1 MLVVRFTQAVTPG
14 IQDEM
19 TFMPVSWRL
28 AAGALLVAGL
38 AFAGGVETTAV
49 LATLVAALLLILWL
63 DSKFNGE
70 GTGTHPNPSSYHSSA
85 SDTSHD
91 VMTMID
97 ALEVPTI
104 LLDKQLDVRAN
115 NSAAR
120 ELFPPLRVGESLSSA
135 VRNPDLFRTAEE
147 AFKLNSIRSVEI
159 LNRFPDRKLLATLVP
174 LKLEYA
180 RLNGVGPNGDL
191 YLLLQFTDLSEQ
203 ARLAQMRSDFIANA
217 SHELRTPLA
226 SLRGFIDTLLGAARD
241 DTEAQER
248 FLGIM
253 DEQALRMTRILD
265 DLLSLSRI
273 EMRTHLLPDAFVD
286 LEATVSAVVR
296 GLEPLARDAKITIS
310 FVDEAAPSLVRGD
323 RHELEQVFR
332 NLIQNAIKYGRDG
345 GTVSI
350 SLKRV
355 QASGSRRE
363 RIAASVSDD
372 GPGISEEHIP
382 RLTER
387 FYRVDTS
394 ASRQRG
400 GTGLGLAIVKHI
412 VMRHRGELEIAS
424 QLGKGSTFTVTLDA
438 AAATNSTFESNRTN
452 SLTQV

>member
-1 MLVVRFTQAVTPG
+1 
-14 IQDEM
+14 M
-19 TFMPVSWRL
+19 TFIPVSWRL
-28 AAGALLVAGL
+28 AAGTLLFAGL
-38 AFAGGVETTAV
+38 AFAAGAETTAV
-49 LATLVAALLLILWL
+49 LAMLVAALLLILWL
-63 DSKFNGE
+63 DRKSE
-70 GTGTHPNPSSYHSSA
+70 GVGRVPPSSPSINHSNA
-85 SDTSHD
+85 SDPSRD
-91 VMTMID
+91 VMAMID
-97 ALEVPTI
+97 ALEVPSI
-104 LLDKQLDVRAN
+104 LLDKKLDVRAN

-120 ELFPPLRVGESLSSA
+120 ELFPQLRVGEPLSPA
-135 VRNPDLFRTAEE
+135 VRNPELFRTAEE
-147 AFKLNSIRSVEI
+147 VLKLNSNRSVEI

-174 LKLEYA
+174 LQLEYA
-180 RLNGVGPNGDL
+180 RLNEVGPNGDL
-191 YLLLQFTDLSEQ
+191 YLLLQVADLSEQ

-226 SLRGFIDTLLGAARD
+226 SLRGFIDTLLGAARY
-241 DTEAQER
+241 DTEAQVR

-286 LEATVSAVVR
+286 LEATVSSVVR
-296 GLEPLARDAKITIS
+296 GLEPLAIDAKITINI
-310 FVDEAAPSLVRGD
+310 VDDAAPSLVRGD

-332 NLIQNAIKYGRDG
+332 NLIQNAIKYGREG
-345 GTVSI
+345 GKVCI

-363 RIAASVSDD
+363 RIAVSVLDD
-372 GPGISEEHIP
+372 GPGISEEHLP

-412 VMRHRGELEIAS
+412 VMRHRGELDIAS

-438 AAATNSTFESNRTN
+438 AAVANSTFETNRSGT
-452 SLTQV
+452 LIH

>member
-1 MLVVRFTQAVTPG
+1 
-14 IQDEM
+14 M
-19 TFMPVSWRL
+19 TFMPVRWRL

-38 AFAGGVETTAV
+38 AFAGGVEITAV
-49 LATLVAALLLILWL
+49 LATLVAALLLVLWL
-63 DSKFNGE
+63 DRKSEVVG
-70 GTGTHPNPSSYHSSA
+70 PVPLSSPSIDYSNA
-85 SDTSHD
+85 SDPAHD

-104 LLDKQLDVRAN
+104 LLDKQLDVRAI

-120 ELFPPLRVGESLSSA
+120 ELFPQLRVGEPLLPA
-135 VRNPDLFRTAEE
+135 VRNPELLRTAEE
-147 AFKLNSIRSVEI
+147 VLKLNSNRSVEI
-159 LNRFPDRKLLATLVP
+159 LNRFPDRKLLATFVP
-174 LKLEYA
+174 LKLEHA
-180 RLNGVGPNGDL
+180 GLNGVGPNGDL
-191 YLLLQFTDLSEQ
+191 YLLLQVADLTEQ

-226 SLRGFIDTLLGAARD
+226 SLRGFIDTIRGAARY
-241 DTEAQER
+241 DTEAQDR
-248 FLGIM
+248 FLVIM

-296 GLEPLARDAKITIS
+296 GLEPLARDAKITMSITG
-310 FVDEAAPSLVRGD
+310 EAAPSLVKGD
-323 RHELEQVFR
+323 SHELEQVFR
-332 NLIQNAIKYGRDG
+332 NLIQNAIKYGREG
-345 GTVSI
+345 GKAGI

-355 QASGSRRE
+355 QAMGSRRE
-363 RIAASVSDD
+363 RIAVSVSDD

-412 VMRHRGELEIAS
+412 VMRHRGELDIAS
-424 QLGKGSTFTVTLDA
+424 QLGRGSTFTVTLDA
-438 AAATNSTFESNRTN
+438 AAATNGTFDSKRP
-452 SLTQV
+452 SSSAQL